1 MVQQRFLVES
11 AWQVGEMLESELIRI
26 EGGIVV
32 LALNGRLTLGSRLSQ
47 LEAEVKTLANAGS
60 LKVILDLEH
69 IEYADS
75 AALGVLLH
83 ASSTLKAKGGQ
94 LLLAAPNQR
103 LRDLFTL
110 TNTTALMS
118 IYPDRAACVSH
129 LL

>member
-1 MVQQRFLVES
+1 
-11 AWQVGEMLESELIRI
+11 MLESEVQQV

-32 LALNGRLTLGSRLSQ
+32 VALKGRLTLGSRLSL
-47 LEAEVKTLANAGS
+47 LEAEINSLTNGGA

-75 AALGVLLH
+75 SALGVLLH
-83 ASSTLKAKGGQ
+83 ASGAVRAKGGQ

-103 LRDLFTL
+103 VQELFKL
-110 TNTTALMS
+110 TNTTHLLTS
-118 IYPDRAACVSH
+118 YPDRAACISQ